1 MAEPR
6 CPFFGQCGGC
16 SFQHVDYEQ
25 QVESKRRQ
33 LVNALEHEH
42 IEVFT
47 GDRYNYRNRM
57 DMVFHPGGIGLR
69 RKGSWQR
76 IIDIDHCHIA
86 GEKINTLIGEVRGF
100 FSGVDFFHVKRTCG
114 TYRYAVLRTPGD
126 DSSVSIVLNSDS
138 TKLLPAREH
147 IAEFAQQTSAANV
160 LVTYVPRKTDI
171 SISADYYVVKGTDEL
186 VSTILGRKF
195 SFNAQGFFQNND
207 RMIEQMQTYVRSLLK
222 KYDTAGGHL
231 VDLYGG
237 VGTFGIINGELFKQ
251 VSVIE
256 SFPQAVVSARR
267 NIEVNGVDNVTAV
280 ELDAK
285 RLKNAG
291 LPGRLTFIL
300 DPPRSGM
307 NPKTIT
313 ELTRIA
319 PELIVYVSCNVK
331 QLAKDIKKFKD
342 YRIASAALFDFFPH
356 TPHSEAVVEL
366 VRDGETGGDE
376 TD

>member
-6 CPFFGQCGGC
+6 CPFFGKCGGC
-16 SFQHVDYEQ
+16 SFQHVEYTK

-33 LVNALEHEH
+33 LVNALKHEQ

-47 GDRYNYRNRM
+47 GSEYNYRNRM

-69 RKGSWQR
+69 RKGDWQQ
-76 IIDIDHCHIA
+76 IVDIGHCHIA
-86 GEKINTLIGEVRGF
+86 SEKINTLVEEVRGF
-100 FSGVDFFHVKRTCG
+100 FTGVDFFNVTKTCG
-114 TYRYAVLRTPGD
+114 TYRYAVLRSPGD
-126 DSSVSIVLNSDS
+126 DSSISIVLNADS
-138 TKLLPAREH
+138 TKLLPAREK
-147 IAEFAQQTSAANV
+147 ITEFAKQTSASNV
-160 LVTYVPRKTDI
+160 LVTYVPHKTDM
-171 SISADYYVVKGTDEL
+171 SISSDYYVVKGGDEL
-186 VSTILGRKF
+186 VSTILGRRF

-207 RMIEQMQTYVRSLLK
+207 QMIEKMQTYVRSLLK
-222 KYDTAGGHL
+222 KYDTSGNHL

-237 VGTFGIINGELFKQ
+237 VGTFGIINSDLFER

-256 SFPQAVVSARR
+256 SFPQAVVSAHK
-267 NIEVNGVDNVTAV
+267 NIEANGVDNVTAI

-285 RLKNAG
+285 RLKNAD
-291 LPGRLTFIL
+291 LPGKLTFIT

-313 ELTRIA
+313 QLTRIA
-319 PELIVYVSCNVK
+319 PEVIIYVSCNVK
-331 QLAKDIKKFKD
+331 QLARDLKKFKD

-366 VRDGETGGDE
+366 VRKDGGEE
-376 TD
+376 E

>member
-16 SFQHVDYEQ
+16 SFQHVDYSA

-33 LVNALEHEH
+33 LINAIGHES

-47 GDRYNYRNRM
+47 GNEYNYRNRM
-57 DMVFHPGGIGLR
+57 DMVFHPGGLGLR
-69 RKGSWQR
+69 RKGDWR
-76 IIDIDHCHIA
+76 KITDIDHCHIA
-86 GEKINTLIGEVRGF
+86 CEKINTLIAEVRGF
-100 FSGVDFFHVKRTCG
+100 FTGVDFFHVRKTSG
-114 TYRYAVLRTPGD
+114 TYRYAVIRAPGE
-126 DSSVSIVLNSDS
+126 DSSISIVLNADS
-138 TKLLPAREH
+138 TKLLPARDK
-147 IAEFAQQTSAANV
+147 IKEFARNSSAANI
-160 LVTYVPRKTDI
+160 LVTYVPHRTDV
-171 SISADYYVVKGTDEL
+171 SISDDYYVVKGTDEL
-186 VSTILGRKF
+186 VSTILGSRF

-207 RMIEQMQTYVRSLLK
+207 LMVERMQTYVRSLLK
-222 KYDTAGGHL
+222 KYDTSANHL

-237 VGTFGIINGELFKQ
+237 VGTFGIINSDLFER

-256 SFPQAVVSARR
+256 SFPQAVVSARK
-267 NIEVNGVDNVTAV
+267 NIEANGADNVTAV

-285 RLKNAG
+285 RLKNAK
-291 LPGRLTFIL
+291 LPGRLTFIT

-319 PELIVYVSCNVK
+319 PELIIYVSCNVK
-331 QLAKDIKKFKD
+331 QLAKDLKKFRN
-342 YRIASAALFDFFPH
+342 YRIVSAALFDFFPH

-366 VRDGETGGDE
+366 VRKDGAGQGEG
-376 TD
+376 